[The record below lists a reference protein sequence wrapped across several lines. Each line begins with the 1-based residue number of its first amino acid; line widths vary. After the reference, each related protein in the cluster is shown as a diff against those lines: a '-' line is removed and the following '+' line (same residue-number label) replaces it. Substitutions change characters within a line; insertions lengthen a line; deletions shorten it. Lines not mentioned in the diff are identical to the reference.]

1 MLSFKMSGFYS
12 LFRSETIQKSW
23 IFLQNADKNKLWM
36 LHYLLYIII
45 QKGIPAMGCLDAV
58 LEMRVLWKERGGGWR
73 GFWER
78 LHGGF
83 CYRELLFTLS
93 SSYCCVFCRAE
104 WDTTA
109 SRQKKQNKTEAS
121 PRAGFTMR
129 KEHRLC
135 CFWWWHRNTLLLT
148 YRSPSPRTGAGSERE
163 MREADTGTSAQRAA
177 TLKHQFCTVIMN
189 CVAC

>member
-1 MLSFKMSGFYS
+1 MLSFKMSRFYS
-12 LFRSETIQKSW
+12 LLRSETIQKSW
-23 IFLQNADKNKLWM
+23 IFLQNSDKNKLWM

-58 LEMRVLWKERGGGWR
+58 LEMRVLWRERVGGWR

-104 WDTTA
+104 WYKTA
-109 SRQKKQNKTEAS
+109 SRQKKQNRS
-121 PRAGFTMR
+121 QPWGGFHH
-129 KEHRLC
+129 EEGAP
-135 CFWWWHRNTLLLT
+135 TLLFLMVASEHSASDVSQSE
-148 YRSPSPRTGAGSERE
+148 SPNWSGFCERWERRTQE
-163 MREADTGTSAQRAA
+163 
-177 TLKHQFCTVIMN
+177 HQHGGQLL
-189 CVAC
+189 